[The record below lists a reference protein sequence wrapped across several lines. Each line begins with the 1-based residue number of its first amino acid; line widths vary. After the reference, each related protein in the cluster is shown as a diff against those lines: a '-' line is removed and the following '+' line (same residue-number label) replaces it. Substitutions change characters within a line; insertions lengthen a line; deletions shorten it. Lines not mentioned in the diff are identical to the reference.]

1 MTQAPLV
8 RIRSLSRKMKLLTAL
23 AAAGLAAVFAYLS
36 WMVAFD
42 IEGLKELIARYPLSG
57 TLPLTLSRRA
67 LVGLAAL
74 AVANS
79 ILIGAGIWTL
89 WAMFD
94 HFEKGDIFSERSG
107 VLLRRTGYL
116 ALIGGISSLL
126 SHTLAILVA
135 TYDNP
140 PGQKM
145 LSIGISSTD
154 IGLFILAG
162 LLFVLGHIMVIAAG
176 IEADNRSFV

>member
-1 MTQAPLV
+1 MTQAPLA
-8 RIRSLSRKMKLLTAL
+8 RIRSLSRKMKLLVVLSAVGLAGAL
-23 AAAGLAAVFAYLS
+23 GYLVWLAAV
-36 WMVAFD
+36 D
-42 IEGLKELIARYPLSG
+42 IDGLKALIARYPLSG
-57 TLPLTLSRRA
+57 TQPLALSARA

-74 AVANS
+74 AVANGL
-79 ILIGAGIWTL
+79 LIGAGIWTL
-89 WAMFD
+89 WAIFD

-126 SHTLAILVA
+126 SRTLAILVA

-145 LSIGISSTD
+145 LSLGISSTD

-162 LLFVLGHIMVIAAG
+162 LLFVLGHIMVIAAQ